1 MKKILAVDFG
11 TNNTYFSVT
20 TVGGKAIPCNY
31 LTGGDND
38 KGIDSACLKFTKGSR
53 QGQIVIGKKALNYYG
68 GASDDDIQ
76 SVGMVLAT
84 NFKPDIEISE
94 DARQSS
100 ICFLKEAL
108 KLYQQND
115 NTLNPLEMD
124 VIFGVPSEASDS
136 YKNCLAHI
144 ARQAGYGTIRLLDEP
159 FGALSSYQDECSDET
174 VEVMIN
180 DNTLVVDFGGGT
192 CDFAILQKG
201 KILHSWGDMLL
212 GGRLFDDLFY
222 EWILEQIQKTD
233 PTKTEQNLIN
243 NNEDYY
249 VRTVLS
255 RQLKEE
261 FSDFTVKNRTG
272 SYDPFFDNRYRLSMT
287 WEEFMRRAAAYTPS
301 ESFKKR
307 TRLSPVLRNTR
318 FTISGTIDLVSWF
331 RDELKR
337 GFVEKNIPF
346 DSIQKTLLAGGSSK
360 WAFSRDICSELLPQ
374 SQIVDCENVFA
385 AISMGLAKYAVIKNA
400 AESKYQKL
408 LDEKEAFI
416 GSQVKMIEESL
427 TDEKRIK
434 DIANSLFNE
443 FALPKMKKFRQDG
456 GKISDMESKIKDNIK
471 NNIAQ
476 IKEILQPLFEVNGK
490 GFDQVIQNKLKNWF
504 VSCGITPKEYT
515 FGSTKFNVGSFIS
528 QNPDFWAGDTIAQA
542 LSSFTTDVL
551 LTYLTLNGYLKK
563 PILSIFGKKNT
574 EEFVKNTNFSWFK
587 SALSDIEIE
596 KIRNDDFTPKFSNR
610 FLEFTKGFVN
620 KNKNAI
626 SKLTRE
632 FVESELEK
640 YKKVIN
646 METEL

>member
-1 MKKILAVDFG
+1 MKRILAIDFG

-20 TVGGKAIPCNY
+20 TIGGSVIPCNFFS
-31 LTGGDND
+31 GGDND

-76 SVGMVLAT
+76 GVGMVLAT

-100 ICFLKEAL
+100 ICFLREAL

-115 NTLNPLEMD
+115 KTLNPLEMD

-136 YKNCLAHI
+136 YKRCLAHI
-144 ARQAGYGTIRLLDEP
+144 ANQAGFGTIRLLDEP
-159 FGALSSYQDECSDET
+159 FGALSSYQDECSDEA
-174 VEVMIN
+174 VEAMIN

-222 EWILEQIQKTD
+222 MWILDQIQKTD
-233 PTKTEQNLIN
+233 KTKTEQSLID

-249 VRTVLS
+249 VRTVQS

-261 FSDFTVKNRTG
+261 FSEFTVKYRNETF
-272 SYDPFFDNRYRLSMT
+272 DPFFDNRYHLSMT
-287 WEEFMRRAAAYTPS
+287 WEEFMRRATVYAPS

-307 TRLSPVLRNTR
+307 TRISTALRNTR
-318 FTISGTIDLVSWF
+318 FTTSGTIDLISWF
-331 RDELKR
+331 RDELRR
-337 GFVEKNIPF
+337 GFLEKNIPF
-346 DSIQKTLLAGGSSK
+346 NSIQKTLLAGGSSK
-360 WAFSRDICSELLPQ
+360 WAFSRDICKEFLPQ

-385 AISMGLAKYAVIKNA
+385 AISMGLAKYAVIKRA
-400 AESKYQKL
+400 AENKYQKL
-408 LDEKEAFI
+408 QDEKEKFI
-416 GSQVKMIEESL
+416 NSQVEMIEKSL
-427 TDEKRIK
+427 TDDKRIK

-443 FALPKMKKFRQDG
+443 FALPEMKKFRQDG
-456 GKISDMESKIKDNIK
+456 GKISAMESKIKDNIK
-471 NNIAQ
+471 DSIAR
-476 IKEILQPLFEVNGK
+476 IKEILQPLFEDNGME
-490 GFDQVIQNKLKNWF
+490 FDLVIQSKLKKWF
-504 VSCGITPKEYT
+504 KDCGISPKEYS
-515 FGSTKFNVGSFIS
+515 FGTTKFNVSSFIS

-542 LSSFTTDVL
+542 LSLSVTDVL
-551 LTYLTLNGYLKK
+551 LTYLTFNGLVKQ
-563 PILSIFGKKNT
+563 PVITIFGKKNT
-574 EEFVKNTNFSWFK
+574 EEFVKNTDFSWFR
-587 SALSDIEIE
+587 SALTDSEID
-596 KIRNDDFTPKFSNR
+596 KIRKEDFIPKFSDR

-620 KNKNAI
+620 KNKNVI
-626 SKLTRE
+626 CKLTRE
-632 FVESELEK
+632 FVESEVEK
-640 YKKVIN
+640 YKKVID